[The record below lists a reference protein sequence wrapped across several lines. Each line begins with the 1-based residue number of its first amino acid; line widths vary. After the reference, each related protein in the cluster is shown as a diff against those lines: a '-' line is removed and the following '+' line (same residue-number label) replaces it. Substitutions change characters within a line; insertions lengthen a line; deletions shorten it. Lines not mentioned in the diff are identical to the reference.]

1 MESKFISK
9 VFKWMF
15 IGLLITFATAYV
27 TATTQSILNF
37 VFGTGFFY
45 VLIIGELVIVTV
57 LAARVNKMEPTTA
70 KLLFCAYSVVSGLT
84 FSSIFVLYE
93 MASIVFLFMVAALVF
108 GLFAFIG
115 SVTKIDLTRFSTI
128 IMMSLFGIVIL
139 AIINIFLN
147 SPTLDLFLSWVG
159 LILFMG
165 ITAYDM
171 QKLKAYASIGTD
183 NLAILGALDLY
194 LDFIN
199 IFIKLLNL
207 FGKRRD

>member
-37 VFGTGFFY
+37 VFGTKFFY

-93 MASIVFLFMVAALVF
+93 MASIIFLFMVAALVF

-139 AIINIFLN
+139 GIINIFLN

-171 QKLKAYASIGTD
+171 QKLKAYAAVGTD

>member
-15 IGLLITFATAYV
+15 VGLLITFVTAYV
-27 TATTQSILNF
+27 TATTQSIIDF

-45 VLIIGELVIVTV
+45 VLIIAELVIVAV

-70 KLLFCAYSVVSGLT
+70 KLLFCAYSIVSGLT

-108 GLFAFIG
+108 GLFAFAG
-115 SVTKIDLTRFSTI
+115 AVTKIDLTRFSTI
-128 IMMSLFGIVIL
+128 IMMSLLGIVIL
-139 AIINIFLN
+139 GIVNIFLH
-147 SPTLDLFLSWVG
+147 SPSLNLFLSWIG

-171 QKLKAYASIGTD
+171 QKLKRYAGIGTD

>member
-1 MESKFISK
+1 
-9 VFKWMF
+9 
-15 IGLLITFATAYV
+15 
-27 TATTQSILNF
+27 
-37 VFGTGFFY
+37 
-45 VLIIGELVIVTV
+45 
-57 LAARVNKMEPTTA
+57 
-70 KLLFCAYSVVSGLT
+70 
-84 FSSIFVLYE
+84 
-93 MASIVFLFMVAALVF
+93 MVAALVF

-139 AIINIFLN
+139 GIINIFLN

-171 QKLKAYASIGTD
+171 QKLKAYAAVGTD